1 MKESINAEHEE
12 LRNHLEEA
20 ERENEEKQ
28 KELEE
33 LDLKKAEMIKKYE
46 HQIQN
51 LKDHSKVVKMGQD
64 TV

>member
-1 MKESINAEHEE
+1 MSD
-12 LRNHLEEA
+12 LDEA
-20 ERENEEKQ
+20 EKENEVKQ

-33 LDLKKAEMIKKYE
+33 LDRKKAEMIKRYE

-51 LKDHSKVVKMGQD
+51 LKDHVKVVKMGQD